1 LPPLFNLETRRRML
15 RKLLNSF
22 RYAFAGIVELVRTQR
37 NATVHLIAATVAIA
51 AGFFFGLSKME
62 WCAVVFAITIVIAA
76 ESVNTAIEYLT
87 DLASPD
93 YNPLAG
99 KAKDLAA
106 GAVLISSM
114 GAIVVGII
122 IFLPKVIALF
132 SF

>member
-1 LPPLFNLETRRRML
+1 MFKKRLD
-15 RKLLNSF
+15 SF
-22 RYAFAGIVELVRTQR
+22 RYAFAGIAELVRSQP
-37 NATVHLIAATVAIA
+37 NAMIHLSAAALVIIA
-51 AGFFFGLSKME
+51 GLFFGLSRME

-76 ESVNTAIEYLT
+76 EAVNTALEYLT
-87 DLASPD
+87 DLISPN
-93 YNPLAG
+93 YHPLAG

-106 GAVLISSM
+106 GAVLISSV

>member
-1 LPPLFNLETRRRML
+1 ML

-37 NATVHLIAATVAIA
+37 NATVHLTAATVAIA
-51 AGFFFGLSKME
+51 SGFFFGLSKME

-87 DLASPD
+87 DLTSPD

-114 GAIVVGII
+114 GAVAVGII
-122 IFLPKVIALF
+122 IFLPKVIARF